1 MSAGSLW
8 MRRSLSRG
16 GLLIAT
22 ALTVLVVTFLV
33 TTIIALAVRSEAPA
47 VDQTI
52 SASPVRTIGLSA
64 ETALSSNAQA
74 QDAAARRI
82 IAAQLRGIHIDIA
95 RTVSTSPLKL
105 TADSAKTAGVSSAV
119 VMEDTPDVRANIRTT
134 AGSWPAATSGSV
146 YPVAVQ
152 ADAAKLLG
160 VGVGDTFEI
169 PSSDGAL
176 RLRVA
181 ATWRPLAA
189 SAALWFG
196 DQQVI
201 TGRAGDALGPLIV
214 EPDALAKLDAT
225 PSVRWVVAPRA
236 GSLTPGQLPRLVSG
250 FSHLGAALGANDT
263 ASPTI
268 VTVTGDGTTT
278 ARGMQQSIASLG
290 AVVSLPVALLGVGVV
305 LALILLARLLAE
317 TRAAETTLLRARGA
331 TARDL
336 LRVTAIEST
345 AIGVGGA
352 VVGGAAAAILIAI
365 TTAGLPDAVV
375 MVTPAVLVAL
385 CLIVVQLMTVGS
397 EVRGGLGVVRESGR
411 ARAVASIGLTVLVV
425 IAAAFA
431 LWRFLQYRGTTGAV
445 DPAAVAAPALGI
457 LAAVMLGLA
466 VFGPLA
472 GLLDRGGSR
481 SVGVAVTLPARQVGR
496 GLRFF
501 VAPVALLI
509 LAVGGTTLSSGY
521 VGTWSA
527 LSSSSSRAVNA
538 GDVRVST
545 GLASPIR
552 TAADSVGAYT
562 YSSLDRVTAALPAVR
577 MSAALG
583 ASTVPVVAAPADRLN
598 SVLAPDGSL
607 LELPQIRTALAPP
620 KQQSRGTIPL
630 PRGAKNLAL
639 SLSTSSSGD
648 PSIQRTASATVWVSD
663 PSGELVPLS
672 FAPMPL
678 LAHPD
683 ATWKMIVT
691 VALPSDKAP
700 WSIVAVDATVRG
712 GVAGDDYSWKL
723 AGVKATIGSST
734 QTIPV
739 AGVTGWNVAS
749 DAFPTERAVRP
760 LSTGIGFTAS
770 VLDATDGVTVRLM
783 PGNDHLPQ
791 VAVTAALAARNGLS
805 VGDRVSLDGVWW
817 ATDARVAEIIPVV
830 PGERGAAVLFDLAT
844 LQNRLLRTGA
854 APPAANEVWIAA
866 SDPARIRTQV
876 QDLAGS
882 TASVTIAD
890 TAFVDRFFGSAILG
904 LWLGCIGC
912 VALAVIALAAATAA
926 LSRRRRAE
934 VSVFRALGFSTVQ
947 QVRSRSAELWVVGA
961 AAVII
966 GLAAGALVTA
976 LVAVALARLTVVTA
990 PPAMPV
996 AIVLD
1001 LPAIVVGLGV
1011 LIVAVLCVVFVYGR
1025 AIARQAADTEYR
1037 EETR

>member
-1 MSAGSLW
+1 MSARSLW

-16 GLLIAT
+16 GLLTAT

-33 TTIIALAVRSEAPA
+33 TTIIGLAVRSEAPA
-47 VDQTI
+47 VDETI
-52 SASPVRTIGLSA
+52 AAGPIRTIGLSA
-64 ETALSSNAQA
+64 ETALSSNQQA
-74 QDAAARRI
+74 QDTAARRV
-82 IAAQLRGIHIDIA
+82 IAAQLSGVDIDVA

-105 TADSAKTAGVSSAV
+105 TAASAKTAGVSSAV
-119 VMEDTPDVRANIRTT
+119 VMEDTPDVRASIRET
-134 AGSWPAATSGSV
+134 AGSWPASMRGSV

-181 ATWRPLAA
+181 ATWRPTSA
-189 SAALWFG
+189 SAPLWFG
-196 DQQVI
+196 DQQVV

-225 PSVRWVVAPRA
+225 PTVRWVVAPSA
-236 GSLTPGQLPRLVSG
+236 GSLTPGQLPGLVSG
-250 FSHLGAALGANDT
+250 FSRLGAALGANDT

-268 VTVTGDGTTT
+268 VTITGDGTTT

-331 TARDL
+331 TAGDL
-336 LRVTAIEST
+336 LRVTAVEST
-345 AIGVGGA
+345 VIGVGGA
-352 VVGGAAAAILIAI
+352 VVGAAAATVLIAI
-365 TTAGLPDAVV
+365 ATGGLPAAVV
-375 MVTPAVLVAL
+375 MIVPAVLVAL

-411 ARAVASIGLTVLVV
+411 ARSVASIGLTVLVV

-431 LWRFLQYRGTTGAV
+431 LWRFLQYRGEGGAV

-457 LAAVMLGLA
+457 LAAVMLGLT

-472 GLLDRGGSR
+472 GLLDRNGSR

-496 GLRFF
+496 GLGFF
-501 VAPVALLI
+501 VASVALLI
-509 LAVGGTTLSSGY
+509 LAVAGTTLSSGY
-521 VGTWSA
+521 IGTWSA
-527 LSSSSSRAVNA
+527 LSTSSSRAVNA

-552 TAADSVGAYT
+552 TAADSAGAHT
-562 YSSLDRVTAALPAVR
+562 YSAIGGVRAAIPAVR

-583 ASTVPVVAAPADRLN
+583 SSTVPVVAAPADRLN
-598 SVLAPDGSL
+598 SVLAPDGNL
-607 LELPQIRTALAPP
+607 LELPQIRTALAGS
-620 KQQSRGTIPL
+620 KQQLSGTIPL
-630 PRGAKNLAL
+630 PRDTTSLAI
-639 SLSTSSSGD
+639 SLSASSSGD
-648 PSIQRTASATVWVSD
+648 PAIQRTASATVWVSD
-663 PSGELVPLS
+663 PSGELVPLV
-672 FAPMPL
+672 FAPTPL

-683 ATWKMIVT
+683 ATWKIVVT
-691 VALPSDKAP
+691 VALPPGPGP
-700 WSIVAVDATVRG
+700 WSVVAVDATVRG
-712 GVAGDDYSWKL
+712 GAAGDDYSWKL
-723 AGVKATIGSST
+723 AGLKATSGSST
-734 QTIPV
+734 RAVPI
-739 AGVTGWNVAS
+739 AGVHGWHVAS
-749 DAFPTERAVRP
+749 DAFPAERAVRP

-783 PGNDHLPQ
+783 PGAARSPQ

-805 VGDRVSLDGVWW
+805 VGDRVSLDGAWW

-830 PGERGAAVLFDLAT
+830 PGERGAAVLFDLPS
-844 LQNRLLRTGA
+844 LQNQLLRTGA
-854 APPAANEVWIAA
+854 APPATNEVWIAA
-866 SDPARIRTQV
+866 NDPARIRTQV
-876 QDLAGS
+876 QDDAGS

-904 LWLGCIGC
+904 LWLGCVGC

-934 VSVFRALGFSTVQ
+934 VSVFRALGFSTAQ
-947 QVRSRSAELWVVGA
+947 QVRARNGELWVVGA

-990 PPAMPV
+990 PPAMP
-996 AIVLD
+996 ATIVLD
-1001 LPAIVVGLGV
+1001 LPAIVVGLAA
-1011 LIVAVLCVVFVYGR
+1011 LIAAVLAVVFVYGR
-1025 AIARQAADTEYR
+1025 TIARQAADTEYR